1 MLKQYYAVTKP
12 GIIRGNLITAAAGFF
27 LASRAEVDWLLLTAT
42 LAGLALI
49 IASACVFNNYLD
61 RDIDAKMART
71 KKRALV
77 TGKISPKTALAYASG
92 LEILGALI
100 LARFSTN
107 WALYAALAGFLFYV
121 LVYGVSKRSTA
132 WATVIGSVPGAT
144 PPVVGYSAVTDRLD
158 GEALLLFLILILWQ
172 IPHFYAIAIFR
183 MKEYAAAKVPVLP
196 IKIGVA
202 ATKRQ
207 ILAFVALFTMAALS
221 LALLDYTGP
230 FYAAGIALVGGLWL
244 WHGFFSYRSTDDI
257 KWARGMFNTSLVV
270 ISAWSLLII
279 LDSWLS

>member
-244 WHGFFSYRSTDDI
+244 CHGFFSYPPTDDI